1 MDMWVRPRVCDM
13 WVGPRVCDMW
23 VWPRVCFYSLQIG
36 FGTVS
41 TVWCFWGGGAFCLFF
56 SLVCRHRLM
65 TPIIIFTP
73 PQPRPHPNEKRKLFK
88 RTVIIIICIYYV
100 LLYIIHVNILKQ
112 LTRSVLTRWKTKPVW
127 NSDYLTNKIY

>member
-1 MDMWVRPRVCDM
+1 MICELGLEFVICEFDLE
-13 WVGPRVCDMW
+13 
-23 VWPRVCFYSLQIG
+23 F
-36 FGTVS
+36 VS
-41 TVWCFWGGGAFCLFF
+41 TVCRLDLELFRQCGVFGGGAFCLFF

-112 LTRSVLTRWKTKPVW
+112 LTRSVLTR
-127 NSDYLTNKIY
+127 